1 MLREA
6 LTALHTQLNAIE
18 IRGYDNLVTG
28 AKPSKLVR
36 PAQPKP
42 IEQLEI
48 PKITIEM
55 YDMRFDPG
63 RLFLGQIDIDGNQ
76 LIDGELFDTTAMDI
90 IPAVDAPEPWLL
102 YFQIEL
108 LSARQ
113 HDELTM
119 IEAMA
124 ELFGQAQDIDV
135 TYDVAGRSITWP
147 CHLHLVDT
155 QHMSTGKGN
164 EFEGRIIFSY
174 SFEAWKWP
182 TAEPVDVPL
191 INERIIRRGASGT
204 DEDDS
209 LYDYV
214 KNLDL

>member
-6 LTALHTQLNAIE
+6 LTALHAPLNTIE
-18 IRGYDNLVTG
+18 IRGYDHLVTG

-42 IEQLEI
+42 IEQLEL
-48 PKITIEM
+48 PKITIEI
-55 YDMRFDPG
+55 YNMRFDSS
-63 RLFLGQIDIDGNQ
+63 RLLNGPIDINGNQ
-76 LIDGELFDTTAMDI
+76 YVDGEDFDTTAVDL
-90 IPAVDAPEPWLL
+90 IPAVEAPEPWLL

-113 HDELTM
+113 HDEISM
-119 IEAMA
+119 IEAMTG
-124 ELFGQAQDIDV
+124 LFGQAMDV
-135 TYDVAGRSITWP
+135 DVSYSIAGRTITWT

-164 EFEGRIIFSY
+164 EFEGRVIFSY

-182 TAEPVDVPL
+182 SADPVNIPL
-191 INERIIRRGASGT
+191 LNERIIQRGASGT
-204 DEDDS
+204 DEDDQ